1 MKNITARRLGI
12 AIVAATGLL
21 IAYVAV
27 GRAMRPRD
35 PHVEVDR
42 SRYPVCGIDLSAH
55 NGVVDFD
62 SISDA
67 GIDFVYL
74 KASEGASFRD
84 MSFATN
90 YAGARRTGIKAG
102 AYHFFR
108 FDRDGRS
115 QADNLLDAVAGC
127 KLDLPLA
134 IDVEESWNPAAPST
148 EIIVERLRTMVAH
161 LRSAGHNVVIYTNKT
176 GDARFLRNNFDNT
189 STDDPELWICSFTDP
204 PLTRRPW
211 ALWQHSH
218 RGSVPG
224 VKGSVD
230 LNTFNGNRTMW
241 EAWLERH
248 AAPQ

>member
-1 MKNITARRLGI
+1 MKNITARSLGI
-12 AIVAATGLL
+12 AIVAVTGLL
-21 IAYVAV
+21 VAYV
-27 GRAMRPRD
+27 GISRALRPQE
-35 PHVEVDR
+35 PHVELDR
-42 SRYPVCGIDLSAH
+42 GRYPVCGLDLSSH
-55 NGVVDFD
+55 NGIVDFD
-62 SISDA
+62 SVSGA

-84 MSFATN
+84 LSFATN

-115 QADNLLDAVAGC
+115 QADNLLEAVAGC

-134 IDVEESWNPAAPST
+134 IDVEESWNPAGPST

-176 GDARFLRNNFDNT
+176 GEARFLRNNFDNAAKG
-189 STDDPELWICSFTDP
+189 DPELWICSFTDP
-204 PLTRRPW
+204 PLSRRQW

-218 RGSVPG
+218 RGKVPG
-224 VKGSVD
+224 VQGVVD
-230 LNTFNGNRTMW
+230 LNTFNGDRSKW
-241 EAWLERH
+241 DAWLEGH
-248 AAPQ
+248 VMPQ